1 VRPYFAKATKGILR
15 FRELSNGL
23 PFEASYSEAKNGGG
37 FEEEVEEV
45 AAFAEDAAEDFGDG
59 EDELA
64 VGDFVADG
72 GGDPIGG
79 LADAALMAGGA
90 EVAAFAGEGEEAFV
104 TAVRAVES
112 EEAGSKVAAAEEVA
126 DGGKDVGA
134 ERAEGGAVF
143 FLVDGEEGVP
153 GGGEDLPEWGGAGAA
168 GLVDGW
174 HKECS

>member
-1 VRPYFAKATKGILR
+1 M
-15 FRELSNGL
+15 
-23 PFEASYSEAKNGGG
+23 
-37 FEEEVEEV
+37 EEI

-64 VGDFVADG
+64 VGDFVTDV

-79 LADAALMAGGA
+79 LADAALVAGGA

-104 TAVRAVES
+104 SAVGAVEA
-112 EEAGSKVAAAEEVA
+112 EKAGGVVAAAEEVA
-126 DGGKDVGA
+126 DGVEDVGA

-143 FLVDGEEGVP
+143 LLVAGEEGFP
-153 GGGEDLPEWGGAGAA
+153 SGGEELPEWGGAGAA
-168 GLVDGW
+168 GLVDGR